1 MNIFWKVS
9 LQGMKKNRT
18 RTLVTIV
25 GALLSTALFTTIVTF
40 GTSLIGYMIDSE
52 IAKGGNWHILFSGVS
67 ASQVQEWRQDSEV
80 SEAAV
85 FDNIGYAQLE
95 GAGEQS
101 ADKPYLFVAGFSDET
116 FEKLPISLIAGR
128 MPENSSEIIVPAE
141 SIAAKV
147 GIRFRLKDT
156 LMLHLGER
164 EYGGEVLTQC
174 DPYVEGEELV
184 FDTERTAEGG
194 EASAAAGEQ
203 AATAEETPAD
213 AGDQN
218 ATAEEMPATTGEQ
231 TAMVK
236 EMPATTGEQTVMEG
250 EARTYTV
257 VGTFER
263 PGFEPH
269 ESPGY
274 TVITKADG
282 AEEADSY
289 SFYATLKNPRDVRS
303 YGESRAKESAF
314 GVNENLLRFMGISD
328 NRIFNM
334 FLYTVGGVLA
344 AIIMTGSIFL
354 IYNSFN
360 ISLGERVHQ
369 YGILMSVG
377 ATAKQLRGAVLFEGV
392 CIGCMGIPAGIAA
405 GIGCVSLLL
414 PAVAKNFASII
425 ESGEGLKLI
434 VSVRAL
440 ALAAFLGLLTILLS
454 AWLPAKKA
462 VKRPI
467 MDCIRQSGEIKLETK
482 NIRISKRTWKLYG
495 LEGTLALKNFKR
507 NRKKYRSIVL
517 SLTLSVVLTVTG
529 SAFGT
534 SLKGLSSE
542 YTGQT
547 ADGDLSF
554 MTDDMTEEEF
564 TALYQKMA
572 GIEGVSKS
580 NWQADFFFRGKT
592 DELPAE
598 VLASYRA
605 SMRDDSTG
613 PEQEV
618 TLYTQFIDDDIYRE
632 YIESLGLP
640 VEEYTGP
647 EGKVFI
653 CLMDSESH
661 TTFFAGQS
669 MNFALESAVDGRRE
683 TVCATFEDNYPLD
696 GTYVLEGNPT
706 YVFVVT
712 APLSMKGRF
721 AGLDTIDGKIHL
733 GALFWSGHPTETLR
747 RMQELLL
754 EEEIMANY
762 SLFNLSRAF
771 ELFHSAEFIIHI
783 FTVVFIFMISL
794 IAVANVFNTISTN
807 IRLRRRELAMLRSVG
822 MSDRGFNRMMRFEC
836 AFYGMRTL
844 LIGIPLSL
852 LLAWL
857 IHTVFASIEEMD
869 VAFSVP
875 WGALGVSIFEVFGIV
890 FVTMAYATGK
900 IRRENIIDALRDEM
914 T

>member
-101 ADKPYLFVAGFSDET
+101 AEKPYLFVAGFSDET
-116 FEKLPISLIAGR
+116 FEKLPVSLIAGR

-141 SIAAKV
+141 SIAAKA
-147 GIRFRLKDT
+147 GIRFALKDT
-156 LMLHLGER
+156 LTLRLGER
-164 EYGGEVLTQC
+164 EYDGRILTQC
-174 DPYVEGEELV
+174 DPYVEREKLIFG
-184 FDTERTAEGG
+184 TECTAEGG
-194 EASAAAGEQ
+194 ESP
-203 AATAEETPAD
+203 TD
-213 AGDQN
+213 A
-218 ATAEEMPATTGEQ
+218 GEQ
-231 TAMVK
+231 TATAN
-236 EMPATTGEQTVMEG
+236 EMSADAAGHATTNETSTADAE
-250 EARTYTV
+250 RTYTV

-314 GVNENLLRFMGISD
+314 GVNENLLRFMGISK
-328 NRIFNM
+328 NRVFNS
-334 FLYTVGGVLA
+334 FLYIVGGVLA
-344 AIIMTGSIFL
+344 LIIMTGSVFL

-360 ISLGERVHQ
+360 ISLNERVHQ

-392 CIGCMGIPAGIAA
+392 CIGCLGIPAGIAA

-529 SAFGT
+529 SAFGS

-547 ADGDLSF
+547 ADGDISF

-592 DELPAE
+592 DELPTE
-598 VLASYRA
+598 VLASYRT
-605 SMRDDSTG
+605 STGDDSTG

-669 MNFALESAVDGRRE
+669 MNFVLESAADGRKE

-721 AGLDTIDGKIHL
+721 AGLDTTDGKIHL

-771 ELFHSAEFIIHI
+771 ELFRSAEFIINI

>member
-18 RTLVTIV
+18 RTLVTVI
-25 GALLSTALFTTIVTF
+25 GAMLSTALFTTIVTF
-40 GTSLIGYMIDSE
+40 GTSLVGYMIDAE
-52 IAKGGNWHILFSGVS
+52 IAKGGNWHILFSGVP
-67 ASQVQEWRQDSEV
+67 ATRVQEWGKDEEISDAV
-80 SEAAV
+80 SFE
-85 FDNIGYAQLE
+85 NIGYALLE

-101 ADKPYLFVAGFSDET
+101 ARKPYLFVTGFSDET
-116 FEKLPISLIAGR
+116 FEKLPVSLIAGR

-141 SIAAKV
+141 SIAAKA
-147 GIRFRLKDT
+147 GIRISLKDT
-156 LMLHLGER
+156 LTLRLGER
-164 EYGGEVLTQC
+164 EYDGKILTQC

-184 FDTERTAEGG
+184 FDTERTAEGE
-194 EASAAAGEQ
+194 EASAAVIE
-203 AATAEETPAD
+203 
-213 AGDQN
+213 
-218 ATAEEMPATTGEQ
+218 
-231 TAMVK
+231 
-236 EMPATTGEQTVMEG
+236 
-250 EARTYTV
+250 RTYTV

-282 AEEADSY
+282 AEEMDSY
-289 SFYATLKNPRDVRS
+289 SFYAALKNPRDVRS
-303 YGESRAKESAF
+303 YGESRAEESAF
-314 GVNENLLRFMGISD
+314 GVNESLLRFMGISD

-392 CIGCMGIPAGIAA
+392 CIGCLGIPAGMAV

-414 PAVAKNFASII
+414 PAVAPAVAKNFAGII
-425 ESGEGLKLI
+425 ESGEGLKLT
-434 VSVRAL
+434 VSVKAL
-440 ALAAFLGLLTILLS
+440 TLAAFLGVLTILLS

-462 VKRPI
+462 VKRPV
-467 MDCIRQSGEIKLETK
+467 MDCIRGSGEIRLETK
-482 NIRISKRTWKLYG
+482 NIRISKRAWKLYG

-534 SLKGLSSE
+534 FLKRLSSG
-542 YTGQT
+542 YTAQT
-547 ADGDLSF
+547 ADGDISF
-554 MTDDMTEEEF
+554 VTDDMTEEEF
-564 TALYQKMA
+564 TAHYRKME
-572 GIEGVSKS
+572 GMEGVSKS
-580 NWQADFFFRGKT
+580 NWQADFFFRAKT

-605 SMRDDSTG
+605 SMGDDSTG

-618 TLYTQFIDDDIYRE
+618 TLYTQFIDDAIYRE
-632 YIESLGLP
+632 YVESLGLP

-647 EGKVFI
+647 EGKVLI
-653 CLMDSESH
+653 CLMDSERH
-661 TTFFAGQS
+661 TTFFAGES
-669 MNFALESAVDGRRE
+669 MNFVLQSAADERKE
-683 TVCATFEDNYPLD
+683 TVCATYEDNYPLD
-696 GTYVLEGNPT
+696 GVYVLEGNPA
-706 YVFVVT
+706 YVFNVT
-712 APLSMKGRF
+712 APLSMKDRF
-721 AGLDTIDGKIHL
+721 AGLDTTDGKVHL
-733 GALFWSGHPTETLR
+733 GALFWSETPTETLR
-747 RMQELLL
+747 RIQKLLL
-754 EEEIMANY
+754 TEEVMANY

-771 ELFHSAEFIIHI
+771 ELFRSAEFIIHI
-783 FTVVFIFMISL
+783 FTVVFVLMISL

-807 IRLRRRELAMLRSVG
+807 IRLRRREFAMLRSVG
-822 MSDRGFNRMMRFEC
+822 MSDKGFNRMMRFEC

-914 T
+914 A